1 MGRIVLCALAFV
13 IVLSA
18 MAIGTVD
25 RAAASDLRAA
35 SEIAREYVKGH
46 VQQLGL
52 AASDITEVVLSSEV
66 VSRDTGITHVYLE
79 QRYRGIEVYAGIL
92 TLSLRPDGGVLSAR
106 SRFVSNLAAATDGQA
121 PKISAIEA
129 ATAVAESLD
138 LNPTSDFRLVSQTNG
153 ADMASTISDGG
164 IALAPIDAVLVWLPL
179 ETSVR
184 LAWSVEIQERGGDH
198 WWTAFVDAETGAS
211 LGQDDSISHDS
222 AEAIALAID
231 HRGGASTTVPMFPIT
246 DGATYRVFPLPME
259 SPSDGGRALVSGAA
273 DPSASPFGWHDTNGV
288 PGPEFTVTRG
298 NNVHAYADR
307 DANNV
312 PDAGSSPDG
321 GAALAFD
328 FSLDLTKRPFDSQAA
343 AATNLFYWN
352 NVMHDVAYNY
362 GFDEAAGNFQ
372 VNNYGHGGLGND
384 DVRAEAQDG
393 SGRNNANFGT
403 PVDGL
408 RPRMQMFEWRSSA
421 PNPVTVLPPSP
432 IAGTYYGPMAG
443 FGESLTTTGPI
454 TRGVAYVGRGCSPA
468 YQQGQPFDPFL
479 ADPSGKIAL
488 MDRGSCTFVAKI
500 KRAQDA
506 GAALVIMVNN
516 IPGAPIAMGG
526 ADPTITIPSV
536 MISLGDG
543 SRFKANLPLTATV
556 ADGTGGAPDR
566 DSDVDAGVIAHEYT
580 HGISNRLTGG
590 PATVSC
596 LGNAEQMGEG
606 WSDWFALTVTTSPS
620 DTRMTPRGVGTYV
633 IYEPPNGVGI
643 RPTAYATDMTVNP
656 STYASVADVV
666 GISQPHGIGYVWATM
681 LWEVYWNLVDRYG
694 YNANVYDDWSTGGNN
709 LALQLVMD
717 GLKFQPCRP
726 GFVDGRNAILD
737 ADLALTGGANLCE
750 IWRGF
755 AKRGLGFSASQGSSL
770 SRTDGVQAFDLPS
783 TCTAATFGGF
793 RPPVSGPPAINRR
806 NAGSTVPLKFTLSGA
821 WYLVTDSQRI
831 DCDTLLPVG
840 ERPSPLTLPGSTKI
854 SRQGAEYHINW
865 KTDGAWAGTCRRL
878 TLRIPAPADAV
889 AYFRFD

>member
-25 RAAASDLRAA
+25 RAAASDPRAA

-46 VQQLGL
+46 AQQLGL
-52 AASDITEVVLSSEV
+52 AASDINEVVLSSEV
-66 VSRDTGITHVYLE
+66 VSRHTGITHVYLE

-92 TLSLRPDGGVLSAR
+92 TLSLRPDGSVLTAR
-106 SRFVSNLAAATDGQA
+106 SRFVPNIAAATDGQA
-121 PKISAIEA
+121 PKITAIEA
-129 ATAVAESLD
+129 ATAAAESLD
-138 LNPTSDFRLVSQTNG
+138 LNPTSDFRLVSQPNG

-164 IALAPIDAVLVWLPL
+164 IALAPIDAGLVWLPL

-231 HRGGASTTVPMFPIT
+231 HPGGASTTVPMFPIT

-328 FSLDLTKRPFDSQAA
+328 FSLDLTKRPFDSQGA

-362 GFDEAAGNFQ
+362 GFDEAAGDFQ
-372 VNNYGHGGLGND
+372 VNNYGHGGFGND

-421 PNPVTVLPPSP
+421 PNPVTVHPPSA
-432 IAGTYYGPMAG
+432 IAGTYFGPMGG
-443 FGESLTTTGPI
+443 FGESLVTTGPI
-454 TRGVAYVGRGCSPA
+454 SGEVVYVGRGCDPA
-468 YQQGQPFDPFL
+468 YQSGQPLDPYL
-479 ADPSGKIAL
+479 ANPAGKVAL
-488 MDRGSCTFVAKI
+488 IDRGSCTFVAKV
-500 KRAQDA
+500 KKAQVN
-506 GAALVIMVNN
+506 GALMVIVVNN
-516 IPGAPIAMGG
+516 VAGPPIAMGG

-536 MISLGDG
+536 MISLDDG
-543 SRFKANLPLTATV
+543 TLFKANVPLNATV

-566 DSDVDAGVIAHEYT
+566 DSDIDNGVIAHEYG
-580 HGISNRLTGG
+580 HGVSNRLTGG
-590 PATVSC
+590 PAIVTC
-596 LGNAEQMGEG
+596 LQNAEQMGEG
-606 WSDWFALTVTTSPS
+606 WSDWWSLVLATRPS
-620 DTRMTPRGVGTYV
+620 HRSTTPRGVGTYV
-633 IYEPPNGVGI
+633 IFQAPDDAGI
-643 RPTAYATDMTVNP
+643 RPTAYTTDMSLNP
-656 STYASVADVV
+656 S
-666 GISQPHGIGYVWATM
+666 
-681 LWEVYWNLVDRYG
+681 
-694 YNANVYDDWSTGGNN
+694 
-709 LALQLVMD
+709 
-717 GLKFQPCRP
+717 
-726 GFVDGRNAILD
+726 
-737 ADLALTGGANLCE
+737 
-750 IWRGF
+750 
-755 AKRGLGFSASQGSSL
+755 
-770 SRTDGVQAFDLPS
+770 
-783 TCTAATFGGF
+783 
-793 RPPVSGPPAINRR
+793 
-806 NAGSTVPLKFTLSGA
+806 
-821 WYLVTDSQRI
+821 
-831 DCDTLLPVG
+831 
-840 ERPSPLTLPGSTKI
+840 
-854 SRQGAEYHINW
+854 
-865 KTDGAWAGTCRRL
+865 
-878 TLRIPAPADAV
+878 
-889 AYFRFD
+889 